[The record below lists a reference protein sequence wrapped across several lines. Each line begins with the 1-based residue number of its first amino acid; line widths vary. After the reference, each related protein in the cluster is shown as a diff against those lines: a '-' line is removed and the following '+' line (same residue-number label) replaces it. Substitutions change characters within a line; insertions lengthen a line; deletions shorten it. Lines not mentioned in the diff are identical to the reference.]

1 MACRRLFRA
10 FDSRPRS
17 CRIDSKFVGLVDRP
31 CELSNFQ
38 WAGIRILK
46 LLLALVILLLLF
58 SNRLPSLARSL
69 GQSVTEFKRGFKE
82 IEDQSNNDK
91 SE

>member
-1 MACRRLFRA
+1 
-10 FDSRPRS
+10 
-17 CRIDSKFVGLVDRP
+17 VGLVDRLG
-31 CELSNFQ
+31 ELSNSQ
-38 WAGIRILK
+38 WAGSRILK
-46 LLLALVILLLLF
+46 LLLVLVIVLLFF

>member
-1 MACRRLFRA
+1 MPYRLLIRA
-10 FDSRPRS
+10 FDWGFRS
-17 CRIDSKFVGLVDRP
+17 CRIEGEFVGLLIGP
-31 CELSNFQ
+31 YQFSNFQ